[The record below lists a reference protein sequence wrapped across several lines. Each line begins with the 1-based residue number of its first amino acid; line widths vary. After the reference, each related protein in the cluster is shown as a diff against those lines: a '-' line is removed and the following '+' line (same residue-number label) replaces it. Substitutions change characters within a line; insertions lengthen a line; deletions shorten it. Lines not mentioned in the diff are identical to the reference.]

1 MNILDIKSH
10 SWDSQIVQS
19 IAPNLN
25 EKLGQVALIDE
36 KFAHISQYWSKK
48 YGFSTECQIH
58 IFSGDNPCSLVGLGL
73 NKPGDIGISLGTRP
87 LNINLQ

>member
-25 EKLGQVALIDE
+25 EKLGQVALVDE
-36 KFAHISQYWSKK
+36 KFAHISQY
-48 YGFSTECQIH
+48 
-58 IFSGDNPCSLVGLGL
+58 
-73 NKPGDIGISLGTRP
+73 
-87 LNINLQ
+87 